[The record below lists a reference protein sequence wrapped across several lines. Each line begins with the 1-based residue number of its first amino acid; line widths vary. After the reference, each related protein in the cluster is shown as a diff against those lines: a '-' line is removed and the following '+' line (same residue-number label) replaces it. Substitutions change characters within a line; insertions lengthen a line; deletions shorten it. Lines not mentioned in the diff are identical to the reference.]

1 MHAVDTRNL
10 LELCERKVKNG
21 DFTWQKHA
29 GVRIVTIGAS
39 IFRAE
44 TQEARRVPAGEPLY
58 TNGLTTDLEV

>member
-21 DFTWQKHA
+21 DFTWHKRT

-39 IFRAE
+39 IFRTE
-44 TQEARRVPAGEPLY
+44 TQEARRIPAGEPWY
-58 TNGLTTDLEV
+58 ANGPVI

>member
-10 LELCERKVKNG
+10 LELCEGKVKNG

-29 GVRIVTIGAS
+29 GVRILTIGARFS
-39 IFRAE
+39 RE
-44 TQEARRVPAGEPLY
+44 TQEARRVPVGEPLY